1 MDAALFGM
9 IVADVI
15 AEPVDL
21 QHPPPAGG
29 LHLIRSMSL
38 TTGGSVCNVGIAMAK
53 LGMKVAAAGLV
64 GDDIFGRAMV
74 ERLKE
79 CDVDVSHVRADGRAQ
94 TSATVVAVQGDGER
108 CFLHAPGVAA
118 LLGPTEF
125 ARCFDLF
132 RRCAWVHV
140 GYFGLLPAL
149 TPELPGLLTDLR
161 LHAPGTKIA
170 LDTVNPP
177 AEARLLEPILPH
189 VDLFAPSR
197 AEAEILTGQKDPTSM
212 AKQLRAHL
220 PDSAILGIKLD
231 RDGCYLDDG
240 SEQILSPAYP
250 VNVVD
255 TTGAGDAWFA
265 GLITALRQG
274 MPIQQCARLANRVA
288 ADCCTALG
296 ASAGVRPLA
305 QTLLDL

>member
-15 AEPVDL
+15 AEPIDL

-29 LHLIRSMSL
+29 LHLIRSLSL
-38 TTGGSVCNVGIAMAK
+38 TSGGSVCNVGIAMAK
-53 LGMKVAAAGLV
+53 LGMRVAAAGLV

-79 CDVDVSHVRADGRAQ
+79 FDVNVSHVRADGRAQ

-108 CFLHAPGVAA
+108 CFFHAPGVAS
-118 LLGPTEF
+118 LLGAAEF
-125 ARCFDLF
+125 MRCFDLF
-132 RRCAWVHV
+132 RQCAWVHI

-149 TPELPGLLTDLR
+149 TPELPGLLSDLR
-161 LHAPGTKIA
+161 RHAPGTRIA

-177 AEARLLEPILPH
+177 AEARLLAPILPH

-197 AEAEILTGQKDPTSM
+197 AEAEILTGHWDPPSM
-212 AKQLRAHL
+212 ARRLREHL
-220 PDSAILGIKLD
+220 PGSAILGIKLD

-240 SEQILSPAYP
+240 TEQVLSPAYA
-250 VNVVD
+250 VKVVD

-265 GLITALRQG
+265 GLLTALRRG
-274 MPIQQCARLANRVA
+274 MPLQQCARLANRVA

-305 QTLLDL
+305 ETLADL